1 MNEKEYCPNCKK
13 MVDTRVTEKYEALSV
28 RGQEITL
35 KVKMRICKECGE
47 PLVDDELDDIS
58 LKQFY
63 DEYRRLNNLL
73 FPEEIKKIR
82 EKYNMSQTEFA
93 KLLGMG
99 EKTIARY
106 ENGAI
111 QERVHDNLIRVVNN
125 SNVFADLLERNS
137 NYIESNKN
145 TRDISKMHF
154 ALKSEDYQ
162 KSTSFE
168 IRKEKLLGGKRNAG
182 KELFA

>member
-13 MVDTRVTEKYEALSV
+13 MVDTMLTEKYETLSV

-35 KVKMRICKECGE
+35 KVKMRICKECDE

-73 FPEEIKKIR
+73 FPNDIKKIR
-82 EKYNMSQTEFA
+82 EKYKMSQTEFA

-99 EKTIARY
+99 DKTITRY

-125 SNVFADLLERNS
+125 SNVFADLIERNS

>member
-13 MVDTRVTEKYEALSV
+13 MVDTRITEKYETLNV

-35 KVKMRICKECGE
+35 KVKVRICLECGNSIFDE
-47 PLVDDELDDIS
+47 ELDDET
-58 LKQFY
+58 LKMFY

-125 SNVFADLLERNS
+125 PNVFADLVERNS
-137 NYIESNKN
+137 NYIESDKN
-145 TRDISKMHF
+145 ISDISKMHF

-162 KSTSFE
+162 KITNFE
-168 IRKEKLLGGKRNAG
+168 IKKEKFLGGKRNAG

>member
-1 MNEKEYCPNCKK
+1 MNEKEYCPNCNKL
-13 MVDTRVTEKYEALSV
+13 VDTRITEKYDTLNV

-35 KVKMRICKECGE
+35 KVKMRVCKECGE

-111 QERVHDNLIRVVNN
+111 QEKVHDNLIRVVNN
-125 SNVFADLLERNS
+125 SNVFADLIERNS

-154 ALKSEDYQ
+154 ALKSENYQ
-162 KSTSFE
+162 KSTNFE
-168 IRKEKLLGGKRNAG
+168 IRKEKSLGGKRNAG

>member
-1 MNEKEYCPNCKK
+1 MNEKEYCPNCNK
-13 MVDTRVTEKYEALSV
+13 MMDSEVVERLETLNV

-35 KVKMRICKECGE
+35 KVKMRVCKECGE

-73 FPEEIKKIR
+73 FPNDIKKIR

-125 SNVFADLLERNS
+125 PNVFADLMERNS
-137 NYIESNKN
+137 NYIESNKI

>member
-1 MNEKEYCPNCKK
+1 MNKKEYCPNCNKFA
-13 MVDTRVTEKYEALSV
+13 DTRITEKYETLNV

-35 KVKMRICKECGE
+35 KVKVRICLECGDSIIDE
-47 PLVDDELDDIS
+47 DLDDET
-58 LKQFY
+58 LKMFY

-125 SNVFADLLERNS
+125 SNVFADLIERNS

-145 TRDISKMHF
+145 TSDISKMHF

-162 KSTSFE
+162 KSTNFE
-168 IRKEKLLGGKRNAG
+168 IKKEKSLGEKRNA
-182 KELFA
+182 KTKLFA